1 MTDHQRV
8 DRRDFL
14 RVTALAGGGI
24 LLGAYGMPAHASRRG
39 IPSDNSLADEFAPSA
54 FVRINANGGIALVN
68 RNPEAGQGM
77 RTTIAMLIAEELEVD
92 LANVTVEQAPGDG
105 RKFGRQFLGGSSN
118 TPSSWDEMRRV
129 GAAARTML
137 VTAAANVW
145 MVPVA
150 ECEAQSARVH
160 HRVSKRSLSYGEL
173 VSAVTTV
180 PVPDLRS
187 ITLKSPA
194 EHRIVGKPM
203 RNVDS
208 PAIVTGKPLF
218 GIDVKLP
225 GMLHATFTKC
235 PVFGGKAVSAN
246 LDHVKRMP
254 GVRHAFLVEGGADL
268 TGLLSGVAIV
278 ADRWYQAR
286 DAQQLLQVQWNEGEN
301 ATHSSV
307 GYAQKA
313 VELSK
318 GVWQT
323 PMRKDGDVDAAFASA
338 AKTIE
343 ANYAYPLLA
352 HVTMEPMNCTARFTD
367 GKLELWAPSQSPD
380 AAVQLVARTL
390 NMPPADISV
399 NLVRMG
405 GAFGRRFMQ
414 DFAVEAAWIAREAK
428 APVKLLWTREDDIR
442 HDFYRPAAFHFLKG
456 GVDAAGKL
464 TAWRNHFVSFGANNR
479 TVFDGGMQGT
489 EFPARYVPNFASGMS
504 LQPLAPPTGALR
516 APQGNA
522 MSFVMQSFIDELAHT
537 AGKDPLQFRL
547 NLLDSALAATP
558 DYDAARIKAILQLV
572 ADRAGWGKR
581 KLPAR
586 TALGIAFHYSH
597 RGYFAEVVEA
607 TVSTDKRV
615 KVNQVWAVGD
625 IGSVIINP
633 LNAEAQVQGSVIDGL
648 GQAMDQEITIDK
660 GRVVQGSF
668 REFPIVRMRN
678 APPVDVF
685 FNKTNN
691 TVVGLGEP
699 SLPPVIPALCNA
711 IFAVTGERVRSLPL
725 SKSGYRWA

>member
-1 MTDHQRV
+1 MTV
-8 DRRDFL
+8 SAIARRDFL
-14 RVTALAGGGI
+14 RVTALAGGGL
-24 LLGAYGMPAHASRRG
+24 LLGAYATPARATGSPTLDG
-39 IPSDNSLADEFAPSA
+39 IGEADEFAPSA
-54 FVRINANGGIALVN
+54 FIRINVNGGVTLVN

-92 LANVTVEQAPGDG
+92 LAAVTVEQAPGDSA
-105 RKFGRQFLGGSSN
+105 KFGRQFLGGSSN

-137 VTAAANVW
+137 VTAASGAWN
-145 MVPVA
+145 VPVS
-150 ECEAQSARVH
+150 ECHALDGRVH
-160 HRVSKRSLSYGEL
+160 HRTSGRSMAYGEL
-173 VSAVTTV
+173 VARAAAL
-180 PVPDLRS
+180 PAPDLRA
-187 ITLKSPA
+187 ITLKPSS
-194 EHRIVGKPM
+194 EHRIIGKPM

-208 PAIVTGKPLF
+208 AAIVVGKPLF
-218 GIDVKLP
+218 GIDVQLP

-235 PVFGGKAVSAN
+235 PVFGGKVVSAN
-246 LDHVKRMP
+246 LEQIKAMP
-254 GVRHAFLVEGGADL
+254 GVRHAFVVAGGSDL

-286 DAQQLLQVQWNEGEN
+286 DAQQRLQVQWDEGEN

-307 GYAQKA
+307 GYAAKA
-313 VELSK
+313 DELAK
-318 GVWQT
+318 GAWQA
-323 PMRKDGDVDAAFASA
+323 PLRNDGDVDAAFAGA
-338 AKTIE
+338 AKVIE
-343 ANYAYPLLA
+343 GNYSYPLLA
-352 HVTMEPMNCTARFTD
+352 HVTMEPMNCTARFEN
-367 GKLELWAPSQSPD
+367 GKLELWVPSQSPD
-380 AAVQLVARTL
+380 AARQMVTRT
-390 NMPPADISV
+390 MGIAGPDITI

-414 DFAVEAAWIAREAK
+414 DFAIEAAWIAREAK
-428 APVKLLWTREDDIR
+428 APIKLLWTREDDIR

-456 GVDAAGKL
+456 AVDTNGKV
-464 TAWRNHFVSFGANNR
+464 TAWRNHFVSFGSNNR

-489 EFPARYVPNFASGMS
+489 EFPARYVPNFSAGMS

-522 MSFVMQSFIDELAHT
+522 MSFVMQSFIDELAHA
-537 AGKDPLQFRL
+537 AGQDPLQFRL
-547 NLLDSALAATP
+547 KMLDGAGAPTP
-558 DYDAARIKAILQLV
+558 GYDAARIKSILQLA
-572 ADRAGWGKR
+572 ADRAGWGTR

-607 TVSTDKRV
+607 TVSADKRV
-615 KVNQVWAVGD
+615 KVNKVWAVGD

-660 GRVVQGSF
+660 GRVVEGSF

-685 FNKTNN
+685 FHKTDN

>member
-1 MTDHQRV
+1 MRNGTLL
-8 DRRDFL
+8 RRDFL
-14 RVTALAGGGI
+14 RVTALAGGG
-24 LLGAYGMPAHASRRG
+24 LVLGAYATPGWATTGEPVGDGAE
-39 IPSDNSLADEFAPSA
+39 EFAPSA
-54 FVRINANGGIALVN
+54 FVRINADGRVTLVN

-92 LANVTVEQAPGDG
+92 LADVTVEQAPGDSA
-105 RKFGRQFLGGSSN
+105 KYGRQFLGGSSN

-137 VTAAANVW
+137 ISAASGQWNV
-145 MVPVA
+145 PPS
-150 ECEAQSARVH
+150 ECHALSGRVH
-160 HRVSKRSLSYGEL
+160 HRASNRSLAYSAL
-173 VSAVTTV
+173 VGRMSAVA
-180 PVPDLRS
+180 VPDLRT
-187 ITLKSPA
+187 IALKAPA
-194 EHRIVGKPM
+194 DHRIIGKPM

-208 PAIVTGKPLF
+208 PAIVVGKPLF
-218 GIDVKLP
+218 GIDVQVP
-225 GMLHATFTKC
+225 GMLYATFTKC
-235 PVFGGKAVSAN
+235 PVFGGKVVSAN
-246 LDHVKRMP
+246 LDQVKAMP
-254 GVRHAFLVEGGADL
+254 GVKHAFIVAGGSDL

-286 DAQQLLQVQWNEGEN
+286 DAQEKLQVQWDEGEN
-301 ATHSSV
+301 ATHSSA
-307 GYAQKA
+307 GYAAKA
-313 VELSK
+313 QELAK
-318 GVWQT
+318 TPWQA
-323 PMRKDGDVDAAFASA
+323 PLRSDGDVDAAFAGA
-338 AKTIE
+338 AKVVE
-343 ANYAYPLLA
+343 GHYSYPLLA

-380 AAVQLVARTL
+380 AGRQLVSRTL
-390 NMPPADISV
+390 GIAPESITI

-414 DFAVEAAWIAREAK
+414 DFVVEAAWIAREAK

-456 GVDAAGKL
+456 AVDAGGKV
-464 TAWRNHFVSFGANNR
+464 TAWRNHFVSFGSNNR
-479 TVFDGGMQGT
+479 PVFDAGMQAT
-489 EFPARYVPNFASGMS
+489 EFPARYVPNFAAGMS

-522 MSFVMQSFIDELAHT
+522 MSFVMQSFIDELAHA
-537 AGKDPLQFRL
+537 AGQDPLQFRL
-547 NLLDSALAATP
+547 TLLDGAGAATP
-558 DYDAARIKAILQLV
+558 GYDAARIKAILQLV
-572 ADRAGWGKR
+572 AERAGWGKR
-581 KLPAR
+581 TLPPR
-586 TALGIAFHYSH
+586 TALGLAFHYSH

-607 TVSTDKRV
+607 TVSADKRV
-615 KVNQVWAVGD
+615 TVNKVWAVGD

-660 GRVVQGSF
+660 GRVVEGTF

-685 FNKTNN
+685 FHKTEN

-725 SKSGYRWA
+725 SRSGYRWA

>member
-1 MTDHQRV
+1 MMNNTIA
-8 DRRDFL
+8 RRDFL
-14 RVTALAGGGI
+14 RVTALAGGGF
-24 LLGAYGMPAHASRRG
+24 LLGAYASPSSAAAHEHTG
-39 IPSDNSLADEFAPSA
+39 LTPIDEFAPSA
-54 FVRINANGGIALVN
+54 FIRIGANGQITLVN

-92 LANVTVEQAPGDG
+92 LVNVTVEQAPGNSA
-105 RKFGRQFLGGSSN
+105 KFGRQFLGGSSN

-137 VTAAANVW
+137 VTAAAGVW
-145 MVPVA
+145 NVPVT
-150 ECEAQSARVH
+150 ECTAQSARVH
-160 HRVSKRSLSYGEL
+160 HAASKRSLSYAEL
-173 VSAVTTV
+173 VDRAAVV
-180 PVPDLRS
+180 PVPDLRT
-187 ITLKSPA
+187 IALKNPA
-194 EHRIVGKPM
+194 EHRIIGKPM

-208 PAIVTGKPLF
+208 KAIATGKPLF

-225 GMLHATFTKC
+225 GMLYATFTKC

-246 LDHVKRMP
+246 LDHIKSMP
-254 GVRHAFLVEGGADL
+254 GIRHAFLVAGQSEL

-286 DAQQLLQVQWNEGEN
+286 DAQQQLTVQWDEGEN
-301 ATHSSV
+301 ATHSSA
-307 GYAQKA
+307 GYAAKA
-313 VELSK
+313 TEFSK
-318 GVWQT
+318 APWQSPLRT
-323 PMRKDGDVDAAFASA
+323 DGDADAALAAAS
-338 AKTIE
+338 KVVE
-343 ANYAYPLLA
+343 GNYSYPLLA
-352 HVTMEPMNCTARFTD
+352 HVTMEPMNCTARFAD
-367 GKLELWAPSQSPD
+367 GKMELWAPSQSPD
-380 AAVQLVARTL
+380 AAKQLVARTL
-390 NMPPADISV
+390 GIQEADISV
-399 NLVRMG
+399 NLVRLG

-428 APVKLLWTREDDIR
+428 VPVKLLWTREDDIR
-442 HDFYRPAAFHFLKG
+442 HDFYRPAAFHFLKAG
-456 GVDAAGKL
+456 LDATGKV

-479 TVFDGGMQGT
+479 PVFDAGMNGT
-489 EFPARYVPNFASGMS
+489 EFPARFVPNFAAGMS

-522 MSFVMQSFIDELAHT
+522 MSFVMQSFIDELAHA
-537 AGKDPLQFRL
+537 AGKDPLEFRL
-547 NLLDSALAATP
+547 NLLSAPIAPTP
-558 DYDAARIKAILQLV
+558 DYDAGRIRAILELV
-572 ADRAGWGKR
+572 AERSGWGKR
-581 KLPAR
+581 ALPPR

-607 TVSTDKRV
+607 RVTTDKRV
-615 KVNQVWAVGD
+615 RVNKVWAVGD

-660 GRVVQGSF
+660 GRVVQGTF

-678 APPVDVF
+678 APPVDVHF
-685 FNKTNN
+685 LKSNN

-711 IFAVTGERVRSLPL
+711 IFAITGERVRSLPL
-725 SKSGYRWA
+725 AKSGFRWA